1 MYLYLVNEVN
11 VCFYG
16 SVAEKLY
23 IISCVSV
30 QNKCPVTDPP
40 EPPFG
45 STANEYFDDTE
56 APAPGK
62 MKINLNFYAV
72 QI

>member
-1 MYLYLVNEVN
+1 M
-11 VCFYG
+11 
-16 SVAEKLY
+16 Y
-23 IISCVSV
+23 IIIFCVLG
-30 QNKCPVTDPP
+30 QNKCPVTDQP

-62 MKINLNFYAV
+62 MEINLNFYAGL
-72 QI
+72 I